1 MISVAKPLRSQGH
14 TMLLTATELYTVIP
28 VRQLGGLKQTP
39 PLSRTNWSF
48 NYWGL
53 SLCVCCI
60 WIHISDSNPKLTKH
74 SIASVCV
81 VLSMHVNYVYYLF
94 VFCLLYAAEQSSA
107 RRVKKK
113 NNNKKS
119 VWERRRVWAWLFCCL
134 ASHNCFTVSEE
145 EQLMPVLSSMSQC
158 AWIFLKILSSTA
170 KRHSFARFSVVLWMS
185 FVMDYCY
192 T

>member
-1 MISVAKPLRSQGH
+1 MTVKTWWNGSNTSQYWSFSQLYVHIMISVAKPLRSQGH

-60 WIHISDSNPKLTKH
+60 WIHILGFNSQMNKTFDCERLRYFENACELCIFP
-74 SIASVCV
+74 VCV
-81 VLSMHVNYVYYLF
+81 LPSLCCRTK
-94 VFCLLYAAEQSSA
+94 FCK
-107 RRVKKK
+107 RVKKK
-113 NNNKKS
+113 KTTKK
-119 VWERRRVWAWLFCCL
+119 VCEKEKECEHDWFCWL

-158 AWIFLKILSSTA
+158 AWIFLKILS
-170 KRHSFARFSVVLWMS
+170 
-185 FVMDYCY
+185 
-192 T
+192 